1 MIIFIILLI
10 FNSFFNL
17 HSLMQCIDSSL
28 YMFLYK
34 VFPSFFIFYIIS
46 IYLLKKNILFKIS
59 FILKPFFSF
68 ENNKSYELLLL
79 SFLISNPSTIII
91 AKDCFHNNL
100 ISKKDLNKLLYLSIF
115 MNPIFLLS
123 FFNYNFVIIIFLI
136 QFLIIYVIDKF
147 FPLSPSSSKNSFYN
161 INSIN
166 IISSSF
172 KDLSYSTLIIA
183 FSICFMN
190 LIKQSIINIV
200 DIDIIKL
207 LTAFLEVSSGLS
219 FLLEND
225 SLFLLKYPIILFL
238 ITFQGL
244 AINLQV
250 YSILYEENSIINY
263 KKAIIIRLI
272 ESMIAFIIY
281 LLFSYIATSLLP

>member
-1 MIIFIILLI
+1 
-10 FNSFFNL
+10 
-17 HSLMQCIDSSL
+17 
-28 YMFLYK
+28 
-34 VFPSFFIFYIIS
+34 
-46 IYLLKKNILFKIS
+46 
-59 FILKPFFSF
+59 
-68 ENNKSYELLLL
+68 
-79 SFLISNPSTIII
+79 
-91 AKDCFHNNL
+91 
-100 ISKKDLNKLLYLSIF
+100 
-115 MNPIFLLS
+115 
-123 FFNYNFVIIIFLI
+123 
-136 QFLIIYVIDKF
+136 
-147 FPLSPSSSKNSFYN
+147 
-161 INSIN
+161 
-166 IISSSF
+166 
-172 KDLSYSTLIIA
+172 
-183 FSICFMN
+183 MN